1 MMNREELAESF
12 EDACK
17 GDRVLQG
24 TKDKLS
30 RRLDLHAMMLLD
42 RLVPGTINIIACA
55 EHDQV
60 WLNVDLDELCKVL
73 TPELITELVSCGVL
87 YDADNESLY
96 MFA

>member
-17 GDRVLQG
+17 GDRVFQW

-42 RLVPGTINIIACA
+42 RLVPDTIDIIIDEKGTREA
-55 EHDQV
+55 EVQR
-60 WLNVDLDELCKVL
+60 
-73 TPELITELVSCGVL
+73 
-87 YDADNESLY
+87 
-96 MFA
+96 